1 MVIIRTNYD
10 GQESPMQ
17 KKNTHTSFVEIDP
30 LVPEKEIFEGFFF
43 FTIYEYGGHLGHMT
57 IIMLKKIISLYPKA
71 TKFGSKWPSSL

>member
-17 KKNTHTSFVEIDP
+17 KKKVSWRSTRWFRGKRF
-30 LVPEKEIFEGFFF
+30 LKFF
-43 FTIYEYGGHLGHMT
+43 FTIYEYGGHLGHVT
-57 IIMLKKIISLYPKA
+57 IIMLKNIISLYPKA